1 MELDAKIESLL
12 FFKGEPVSI
21 KKISEILA
29 VTEDQVRDALVIL
42 RNRQNNTG
50 LTIIENATDVSLG
63 TNKMASDFIEKIR
76 KEELSRDLTKSAL
89 ETLSIILYK
98 NKATR
103 SEIDYIRGVNSSFI
117 LRNLLI
123 RGLIEKNI
131 DINDSR
137 RYSYS
142 PTIDTLQFMGITAL
156 NELPDY
162 ENVVKNLQSAL
173 KGESEQN
180 NE

>member
-12 FFKGEPVSI
+12 FFKGEPMPV
-21 KKISEILA
+21 KKIAEILS
-29 VTEDQVRDALVIL
+29 VSEEDIRNALVNL
-42 RNRQNNTG
+42 RNRQINTG
-50 LTIIENATDVSLG
+50 LTIIENENEVSLG
-63 TNKMASDFIEKIR
+63 TNKDASIFIEKLR
-76 KEELSRDLTKSAL
+76 KDELSRDLTKSAL

-103 SEIDYIRGVNSSFI
+103 HEIDYIRGVNSSFI

-131 DINDSR
+131 DPNDNR

-142 PTIDTLQFMGITAL
+142 PTIDTLQFMGITSL

-162 ENVVKNLQSAL
+162 DNVVKNLQGAL
-173 KGESEQN
+173 KGEEKEN

>member
-12 FFKGEPVSI
+12 FFKGEPLSV
-21 KKISEILA
+21 KKITEILA
-29 VTEDQVRDALVIL
+29 VKEEGVLVAINTL
-42 RNRQNNTG
+42 KNRQLNTG
-50 LTIIENATDVSLG
+50 LTLVENGTEISLG
-63 TNKMASDFIEKIR
+63 TNKEASIFLEALR
-76 KEELSRDLTKSAL
+76 KEELSKDLTKSAL

-98 NKATR
+98 GTANR

-131 DINDSR
+131 DAKDSR
-137 RYSYS
+137 RYTYN
-142 PTIDTLQFMGITAL
+142 PTIATLQYMGVNSL

-162 ENVVKNLQSAL
+162 ENVIKGLNTALQNDTDT
-173 KGESEQN
+173 E

>member
-12 FFKGEPVSI
+12 FFKGEPMPV
-21 KKISEILA
+21 KKIAEILS
-29 VTEDQVRDALVIL
+29 VSEEDIRNALVNL
-42 RNRQNNTG
+42 RNRQINTG
-50 LTIIENATDVSLG
+50 LTIVENENDVSLG
-63 TNKMASDFIEKIR
+63 TNKDASIFIEKLR

-103 SEIDYIRGVNSSFI
+103 HEIDYIRGVNSSFI

-131 DINDSR
+131 DPNDNR

-142 PTIDTLQFMGITAL
+142 PTIDTLQFMGITSL
-156 NELPDY
+156 NELPDHD
-162 ENVVKNLQSAL
+162 NVVKNLQGAL
-173 KGESEQN
+173 KGEEKEN

>member
-12 FFKGEPVSI
+12 FFKGEPMSV
-21 KKISEILA
+21 KKIAEILS
-29 VTEDQVRDALVIL
+29 VNEEDIRNALVNL
-42 RNRQNNTG
+42 RNRQINTG
-50 LTIIENATDVSLG
+50 LTIIENESDVSLG
-63 TNKMASDFIEKIR
+63 TNKDASIFIEKLR

-103 SEIDYIRGVNSSFI
+103 HEIDYIRGVNSSFI

-131 DINDSR
+131 DPNDNR

-142 PTIDTLQFMGITAL
+142 PTIDTLQFMGISSL
-156 NELPDY
+156 KELPDY
-162 ENVVKNLQSAL
+162 DNVVKNLQGAL
-173 KGESEQN
+173 KGEAEEN